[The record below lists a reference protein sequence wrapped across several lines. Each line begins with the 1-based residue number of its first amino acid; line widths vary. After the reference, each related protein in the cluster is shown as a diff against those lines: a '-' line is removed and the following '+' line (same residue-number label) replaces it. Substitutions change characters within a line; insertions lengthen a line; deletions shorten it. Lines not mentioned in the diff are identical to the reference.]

1 MSANITNFIGIDIS
15 KLKVDVAIIINND
28 KSSIVSETFENNL
41 EGMKKLSSFIEKKHQ
56 LDLSH
61 TIFCMEHTGI
71 YNRCILNYLTEKQ
84 CMIWLEMPVQI
95 IKSMGVQRGKSDKM
109 DAQKIALYAYK
120 NKEDIK
126 LWQPKRLVINE
137 INELLTLRERLITS
151 ENALKVPIEEI
162 KQIGDKSTATMV
174 YSYCKKSLQAIQ
186 KDLSDVNDKL
196 DDIVNNDQ
204 NVKRLYDLSTSVP
217 GIGKITALKLICY
230 TNEFS
235 TYVNGKQLACY
246 CGVAPFEHSSG
257 SSVKGKTR
265 VSNMAN
271 KPLKT
276 VLHLGALSVIRS
288 NGELKEYYL
297 RKVAEGKNKMSVI
310 NAVRNKM
317 LLRLSAVVSRGTP
330 YEKCFAYAK

>member
-15 KLKVDVAIIINND
+15 KLKVDVALIKNND
-28 KSSIVSETFENNL
+28 KSSIVSETFENNVK
-41 EGMKKLSSFIEKKHQ
+41 GMKKLSNFIEKIHQ
-56 LDLSH
+56 LDLQQ
-61 TIFCMEHTGI
+61 TIFCMEYTGI

-84 CMIWLEMPVQI
+84 CLIWLEMPVQI
-95 IKSMGVQRGKSDKM
+95 IKSIGLQRGKSDKI
-109 DAQKIALYAYK
+109 DSQRIALYAYK

-137 INELLTLRERLITS
+137 IQELLTLRERLITS
-151 ENALKVPIEEI
+151 ENALKVPIEDI
-162 KQIGDKSTATMV
+162 KSIGDKSTATLV
-174 YSYCKKSLQAIQ
+174 YAHCKKSLKAIQ
-186 KDLSDVNDKL
+186 KDLEDVNEKL

-204 NVKRLYDLSTSVP
+204 NVKRLFGLSTSIP
-217 GIGKITALKLICY
+217 GIGKIIALKMICY
-230 TNEFS
+230 TNEFT
-235 TYVNGKQLACY
+235 TYTNGKQLACY

-257 SSVKGKTR
+257 SSVRGKTR

-317 LLRLSAVVSRGTP
+317 LLRLAAVIRRGTP
-330 YEKCFAYAK
+330 YEKCFAV

>member
-28 KSSIVSETFENNL
+28 KSSIVSETFENNVG
-41 EGMKKLSSFIEKKHQ
+41 GMKKLSSFIEKMHQ
-56 LDLSH
+56 LDLSQ

-71 YNRCILNYLTEKQ
+71 YNRCLLNYLTEKQ
-84 CMIWLEMPVQI
+84 CLIWVEMPVQI
-95 IKSMGVQRGKSDKM
+95 IKSMGIQRGKSDKI
-109 DAQKIALYAYK
+109 DARRIALYAYK

-126 LWQPKRLVINE
+126 LWQPKRKVISE
-137 INELLTLRERLITS
+137 IQELLTLRERLIIT
-151 ENALKVPIEEI
+151 ENMLQVPIDEI
-162 KQIGDKSTATMV
+162 KSIGDKGTASMLH
-174 YSYCKKSLQAIQ
+174 SYCKKSLNAIQ
-186 KDLSDVNDKL
+186 KDLAEVNDKL
-196 DDIVNNDQ
+196 DDIIKNEQ
-204 NVKRLYDLSTSVP
+204 NVKRLFDLSTSVP

-235 TYVNGKQLACY
+235 AYVNGKQLACY
-246 CGVAPFEHSSG
+246 CGVAPFEHNSG

-271 KPLKT
+271 KSLKT

-288 NGELKEYYL
+288 KGELKEYYL

-317 LLRLSAVVSRGTP
+317 LLRLSAVINRGTP
-330 YEKCFAYAK
+330 YEKNFAC

>member
-15 KLKVDVAIIINND
+15 KLKVDVALIKNND
-28 KSSIVSETFENNL
+28 KSSIVSETFENNVK
-41 EGMKKLSSFIEKKHQ
+41 GMKKLSNFIEKIHQ
-56 LDLSH
+56 LDLQQ
-61 TIFCMEHTGI
+61 TIFCMEYTGI

-84 CMIWLEMPVQI
+84 CLIWLEMPVQI
-95 IKSMGVQRGKSDKM
+95 IKSIGLQRGKSDKI
-109 DAQKIALYAYK
+109 DSQRIALYAYK

-137 INELLTLRERLITS
+137 IQELLTLRERLITS
-151 ENALKVPIEEI
+151 ENALKVPIEDI
-162 KQIGDKSTATMV
+162 KSIGDKSTATLV
-174 YSYCKKSLQAIQ
+174 YAHCKKSLKAIQ
-186 KDLSDVNDKL
+186 KDLEDVNEKL

-204 NVKRLYDLSTSVP
+204 NVKRLFGLSTSIP
-217 GIGKITALKLICY
+217 GIGKIIALKMICY
-230 TNEFS
+230 TNEFT
-235 TYVNGKQLACY
+235 TYTNGKQLACY

-257 SSVKGKTR
+257 SSVRGKTR

-317 LLRLSAVVSRGTP
+317 LLRLSAVIKRGTP

>member
-1 MSANITNFIGIDIS
+1 MAANITNFIGIDIS
-15 KLKVDVAIIINND
+15 KLKVDVALIKNND
-28 KSSIVSETFENNL
+28 KSSIVSEIFENNA
-41 EGMKKLSSFIEKKHQ
+41 EGLKKLLNFIEKMHR
-56 LDLSH
+56 LNLSQ
-61 TIFCMEHTGI
+61 TLFCMEYTGI

-84 CMIWLEMPVQI
+84 CLIWLEMPMQI
-95 IKSMGVQRGKSDKM
+95 INSMGVKRGKSDKI
-109 DAQKIALYAYK
+109 DARKIALYAYK

-126 LWQPKRLVINE
+126 LWQPKRDVINK
-137 INELLTLRERLITS
+137 IHELLTLRDRLIET
-151 ENALKVPIEEI
+151 ENILKVPINEI
-162 KQIGDKSTATMV
+162 NSIGDKSTAV
-174 YSYCKKSLQAIQ
+174 LVHSHCKKSLNAIQ
-186 KDLSDVNDKL
+186 KDLTEVNDKL

-217 GIGKITALKLICY
+217 GIGKVTALKLICY

-235 TYVNGKQLACY
+235 TYYSGKQLACY

-271 KPLKT
+271 KQLKT
-276 VLHLGALSVIRS
+276 VLHLGAMSAVRS
-288 NGELKEYYL
+288 KGELKVYYL

-317 LLRLSAVVSRGTP
+317 LLRLSVVIKRGTP
-330 YEKCFAYAK
+330 YVKCFTV

>member
-15 KLKVDVAIIINND
+15 KLKVDVAIIKNND
-28 KSSIVSETFENNL
+28 KSSIVSETFENNI
-41 EGMKKLSSFIEKKHQ
+41 EGMKKLSCFIEKKHQ
-56 LDLSH
+56 LDLSQ

-95 IKSMGVQRGKSDKM
+95 IKSIGLQRGKSDKM

-126 LWQPKRLVINE
+126 LWQPKRAVINQ
-137 INELLTLRERLITS
+137 IHELLTLRDRLTET
-151 ENALKVPIEEI
+151 ENILQVPINEI
-162 KQIGDKSTATMV
+162 KSIGDKSTATMV
-174 YSYCKKSLQAIQ
+174 HSHCKKTLNAIQ

-196 DDIVNNDQ
+196 DDIVKNDQ
-204 NVKRLYDLSTSVP
+204 NVKRLYALSTSIP
-217 GIGKITALKLICY
+217 GIGRITTLKLICY
-230 TNEFS
+230 TNEFNE
-235 TYVNGKQLACY
+235 YVNGKQLACY
-246 CGVAPFEHSSG
+246 CGIAPFEHSSG

-271 KPLKT
+271 KQLKT

-317 LLRLSAVVSRGTP
+317 LLRLSAVIRRGTP
-330 YEKCFAYAK
+330 YEKNFAFAK